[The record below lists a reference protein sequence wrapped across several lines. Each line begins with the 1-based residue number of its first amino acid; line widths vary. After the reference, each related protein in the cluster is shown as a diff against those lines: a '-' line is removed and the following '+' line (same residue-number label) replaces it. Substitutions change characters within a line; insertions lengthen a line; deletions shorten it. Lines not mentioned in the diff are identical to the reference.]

1 MDIYAL
7 THRGKVREQNE
18 DCIYLSQEGYPYLAI
33 VADGMGGHVA
43 GQVASSRAVAFV
55 RKRLERY
62 DLNAIT
68 KEQFKALVEEASD
81 YILELANEEE
91 AYKDMGTTFTAAII
105 REKSAIL
112 AHIGDSRAYAFS
124 GGVLKQV
131 SHDHSYVQFL
141 VDKGYLSEEEA
152 EKSPYRNIITRA
164 VGMEE
169 AEAEAYEVS
178 FEQGESLLLFSDG
191 LTAHLSNYELGLCLQ
206 EEYSSERKAKELLE
220 VALLR
225 GGRDNI
231 SIIIANNNED
241 KMIGE
246 RFELLST
253 VDEGGTSIVYQA
265 KDQKTGGLVA
275 LKMLREELSDQP
287 EYVENFQREAEMLSC
302 LEHKNIQHLVYRGV
316 HKGRHYIAT
325 EFIDG
330 ESLRRHIE
338 EGTLSLEQN
347 VAIAVQICEALRY
360 LHGKGILHKDLK
372 PLNVLLTAPN
382 RPILLDF
389 GIAQRQDEQ
398 AAQTAEIEN
407 AEVFGTVNYFSPEQA
422 KGEAL
427 DSRTDIY
434 SMGVLLYEML
444 TGQLP
449 FQGEDNLS
457 VALMHLHQPP
467 VPPREIN
474 DQIPESLNRIVLKAL
489 SKEKEQ
495 RYRSIREMQADLQ
508 RALRRPDG
516 KYVRIKAEKRVEQ
529 KTNEQRRAGRHAVLT
544 AACVSAAF
552 LAVVGVF
559 FAIFSAIGG
568 TGQNRELYM
577 PGLSDKT
584 YEEAKK
590 TLDEL
595 HLVPTFTYESSLE
608 VEKGY
613 VIRQTPEIGAVV
625 QQGEEVFI
633 VVSLGNDKVVPMPE
647 VLGMQEDQALAL
659 LNAQGIG
666 NVSVSYVDLPDQQI
680 GVVVAQSPDGES
692 MVAEGQ
698 QIGITVNRPDQQQN
712 KTVPALIGS
721 KMEQA
726 IDAATEAGFGKV
738 LIYAV
743 NDGQAVGE
751 VIFQSPQA
759 ETQNISSNTIY
770 MTVHQPKNGVTFQGT
785 LKSDTP
791 GLNRAGLIT
800 ATLTFS
806 LDGRDYEFV
815 VFEET
820 FAEEQ
825 FFAQKY
831 PGGVE
836 YSLVLANQFRGQNCH
851 LNVYLNGVVVYTS
864 DS

>member
-43 GQVASSRAVAFV
+43 GQVASSKAVAFV
-55 RKRLERY
+55 RKRLEGY

-68 KEQFKALVEEASD
+68 KEQFKRLVEEASD
-81 YILELANEEE
+81 YILELANQEE

-105 REKSAIL
+105 RENSAIL
-112 AHIGDSRAYAFS
+112 AHIGDSRAYTFS
-124 GGVLKQV
+124 GGALKQV

-178 FEQGESLLLFSDG
+178 FEQGESLLLCSDG

-231 SIIIANNNED
+231 SIIIAKNNED
-241 KMIGE
+241 KMIEG

-302 LEHKNIQHLVYRGV
+302 LQHKNIQHLVYRGI
-316 HKGRHYIAT
+316 HQGRRYIAT

-330 ESLRRHIE
+330 ESLKRHIE

-347 VAIAVQICEALRY
+347 VSVAMQICEALAY

-372 PLNVLLTAPN
+372 PSNVLLTAPN

-398 AAQTAEIEN
+398 AAAAEIEN

-427 DSRTDIY
+427 DNRTDIY

-444 TGQLP
+444 TGHLP

-467 VPPREIN
+467 VPPKEIN

-489 SKEKEQ
+489 SKEREQ

-508 RALRRPDG
+508 RALRHQDG
-516 KYVRIKAEKRVEQ
+516 KYVRIKAAKEPGKATGVQKR
-529 KTNEQRRAGRHAVLT
+529 ASRHAVLT
-544 AACVSAAF
+544 TACVSVAF

-559 FAIFSAIGG
+559 FAIFSAMGG
-568 TGQNRELYM
+568 SGENRELYM
-577 PGLSDKT
+577 PGLTEKT
-584 YEEAKK
+584 YEEAKQ
-590 TLDEL
+590 TLEDL
-595 HLVPTFTYESSLE
+595 HLLPTFTYESNLE

-613 VIRQTPEIGAVV
+613 VIRQMPEVGAVV
-625 QQGEEVFI
+625 EQGEEVFI
-633 VVSLGNDKVVPMPE
+633 VVSLGMDKVVPMPE
-647 VLGMQEDQALAL
+647 VLGMQEEQALAL
-659 LNAQGIG
+659 LDAQGIR
-666 NVSVSYVDLPDQQI
+666 NVSVHYVDLPDEQI
-680 GVVVAQSPDGES
+680 GVVIAQSPDGDFQ
-692 MVAEGQ
+692 VAEGQ
-698 QIGITVNRPDQQQN
+698 EVGITVNRPGQQQN
-712 KTVPALIGS
+712 KVVPTLIGAQ
-721 KMEQA
+721 MEQA

-743 NDGQAVGE
+743 NDGQSVGE

-759 ETQNISSNTIY
+759 EAQNIASNTIY
-770 MTVHQPKNGVTFQGT
+770 MTVHQPKNGAMFRGS
-785 LKSDTP
+785 LKSDIAE
-791 GLNRAGLIT
+791 LNREGLVT
-800 ATLTFS
+800 ATLFFT

-820 FAEEQ
+820 FSSEQ
-825 FFAQKY
+825 FFTQKY
-831 PGGVE
+831 PGGID
-836 YSLVLANQFRGQNCH
+836 YSLILANRFRGQNCH

>member
-18 DCIYLSQEGYPYLAI
+18 DSIYLSQGGYPYLAI

-55 RKRLERY
+55 RKRLEGY
-62 DLNAIT
+62 DLDTIT
-68 KEQFKALVEEASD
+68 KEQFKRLVEEASD
-81 YILELANEEE
+81 YILELASKEE

-105 REKSAIL
+105 RENSAIL
-112 AHIGDSRAYAFS
+112 AHIGDSRAYTFS
-124 GGVLKQV
+124 GGALKQV

-152 EKSPYRNIITRA
+152 EQSPYRNIITRA

-178 FEQGESLLLFSDG
+178 FEQGESLLLCSDG
-191 LTAHLSNYELGLCLQ
+191 LTAHLSNYEIGLCLQ
-206 EEYSSERKAKELLE
+206 EEYGSERKAKELLE

-241 KMIGE
+241 KMIEG

-275 LKMLREELSDQP
+275 LKMLREELADQP

-302 LEHKNIQHLVYRGV
+302 LQHKNIQHLVYRGI
-316 HKGRHYIAT
+316 HQGRRYIAT

-330 ESLRRHIE
+330 ESLKRHIE

-347 VAIAVQICEALRY
+347 VSVAVQICEALAY

-372 PLNVLLTAPN
+372 PLNVLLTAPS

-389 GIAQRQDEQ
+389 GIAQRQEEQ
-398 AAQTAEIEN
+398 GADAAEIEN

-467 VPPREIN
+467 VPPKEID

-516 KYVRIKAEKRVEQ
+516 KYVRIKAAKAPEKKTAAQ
-529 KTNEQRRAGRHAVLT
+529 KRAGRHAVLT
-544 AACVSAAF
+544 AACVSAAC
-552 LAVVGVF
+552 LAVIGGF

-568 TGQNRELYM
+568 TGGNRELYM
-577 PGLSDKT
+577 PGFSDKT
-584 YEEAKK
+584 YEEAKQ

-613 VIRQTPEIGAVV
+613 IIRQMPEIGAVV

-633 VVSLGNDKVVPMPE
+633 VVSLGRDKVTPMPE
-647 VLGMQEDQALAL
+647 VLGMQEEQALAL
-659 LNAQGIG
+659 LDAQGIR
-666 NVSVSYVDLPDQQI
+666 NVSVSYVDLPDQQM
-680 GVVVAQSPDGES
+680 GVVVAQSPDGEAP
-692 MVAEGQ
+692 VAEGQ
-698 QIGITVNRPDQQQN
+698 EVSITVNRPGEQN
-712 KTVPALIGS
+712 RAVPMLVGS

-726 IDAATEAGFGKV
+726 IDAAAEAGFGRV

-743 NDGQAVGE
+743 NDGQSVGE

-759 ETQNISSNTIY
+759 EAQNVSFNTIC
-770 MTVHQPKNGVTFQGT
+770 MTVHQPKNGAVFQGT
-785 LKSDTP
+785 LKSDTA
-791 GLNRAGLIT
+791 GLDRAGLVT
-800 ATLTFS
+800 ATLSFS

-825 FFAQKY
+825 LFAQKY